1 MARPHKCRKIHS
13 MHELLPMAPV
23 GSDAAVMEKVE
34 LNTDEIEAF
43 RLAYHEGLYH
53 QDAAEIMGVSRQT
66 FGRILN
72 KSLRKIADALLNQ
85 KSIYFNNSDSASDVI
100 YSKCPFCR
108 VEFRG
113 SKSPCCPNCGRGAG
127 LGNNHQKHY
136 PRRSEYLSKGD
147 NMGQTK
153 IAFSTNNGKTITG
166 HMGRTKH
173 FLIVTINGNKITDR
187 TMVENLMKHDD
198 HPHHEHD
205 HEQGHGQGHHHDH
218 GHSHHSHT
226 DLIKTLEGC
235 SAVFTRTAGPRLIEE
250 LKANNIKC
258 YFVDNPDVD
267 TTLEKLINN
276 QLEVEEF

>member
-13 MHELLPMAPV
+13 RHDLLPMAPV
-23 GSDAAVMEKVE
+23 GYEASGLEKVE
-34 LNTDEIEAF
+34 LDTDEIEAF

-85 KSIYFNNSDSASDVI
+85 KSIHFNNSDSASEVVFI
-100 YSKCPFCR
+100 ECPACR
-108 VEFRG
+108 IEFRG
-113 SKSPCCPNCGRGAG
+113 TKSPCCPNCGRDAG
-127 LGNNHQKHY
+127 LTQNYQKSY
-136 PRRSEYLSKGD
+136 PRRSEYLSKGE

-173 FLIVTINGNKITDR
+173 FLIVTIEGDKITNR
-187 TMVENLMKHDD
+187 AMVENLMKHDD
-198 HPHHEHD
+198 NHHHEHGD
-205 HEQGHGQGHHHDH
+205 EHGHGHHHDH
-218 GHSHHSHT
+218 GHEHSHHSHE

-250 LKANNIKC
+250 LKTNNIKC

-267 TTLEKLINN
+267 ATLEKLLKNE
-276 QLEVEEF
+276 LEVEEF